1 MKNYSTYLLLDTA
14 MMGDVENR
22 PWAKSKRRPDWLIP
36 LYERDAWRVSPV
48 IVDIEAAFKANRIG
62 LVTSLVNCVQ
72 PQLHASFI
80 DTELTAAEVAEHL
93 RQFIYIVSEKGE
105 EITLRLADCIVLPWL
120 QSAMTPAQW
129 AAFHGPIINWK
140 CHRRNGTLA
149 TLPHPDA
156 VEPSAAPIR
165 LTGNQITS
173 LEEAH
178 EPDQLLSN
186 LQKTR
191 NGHQGGRTP
200 QQAFALAVGTL
211 KAWKTSGQ
219 SDSSTLLFFARGVFD
234 TEGKLLRFPT
244 LPQILAQSDLAI
256 MRKDIQNAVSFLHD
270 GAS

>member
-36 LYERDAWRVSPV
+36 IYERDAWRVSPV

-149 TLPHPDA
+149 TLPHPDS
-156 VEPSAAPIR
+156 VEPSSAPFR
-165 LTGNQITS
+165 FVANQITS
-173 LEEAH
+173 LAEAH

-186 LQKTR
+186 LR
-191 NGHQGGRTP
+191 AMRAGHQWGRTP
-200 QQAFALAVGTL
+200 QQAFDLAADTL
-211 KAWKTSGQ
+211 KAWKASGQ
-219 SDSSTLLFFARGVFD
+219 TDATMLLLLARGVFD
-234 TEGKLLRFPT
+234 TEGKLLRFSA
-244 LPQILAQSDLAI
+244 LPKILAQSDLAT
-256 MRKDIQNAVSFLHD
+256 MRKDIQNAVSFLNG